1 MAQKNFLY
9 CEETDTRINP
19 NDVVMIANYP
29 NIKWIAKHG
38 WYKLGTAQKNGWYFI
53 SINDKT
59 VLPIEQVD
67 ITTISKE
74 KETSELK
81 PTLKDMDVKSA
92 EYTYIV
98 VPNTNIR
105 IYEGDYVKISGRP
118 RLKFITHCGW
128 YIYQG
133 AQNYGWYF
141 EGLKEGEIIPVTTID
156 LKLCTLT
163 EVKTQGSNLNDGKT
177 VNYTRPFTEA
187 DAELLNRTFITLD
200 TIAQRDNLDPTKLI
214 NGRIVRINDVGGA
227 PAYYIWNSTTSEW
240 EPIEDKDQGIPEVIG
255 TMENPIILSELD
267 AGLYRVK
274 GYYKIAPEYE
284 TLVMTG
290 IDHIA
295 FVSKD
300 NEIQI
305 KVITQTTITDYIVED
320 QAVIFLDE
328 YATKKYVEENCA
340 TKQYV
345 DNAIAAIEA
354 QISEIIAGLDDKILQ
369 IVNEV
374 LAEALNSIDNS
385 YINNLFNDN

>member
-9 CEETDTRINP
+9 CEETDTKINP
-19 NDVVMIANYP
+19 NDVVIIANYP

-53 SINDKT
+53 SISDKT

-67 ITTISKE
+67 ITTISKDE
-74 KETSELK
+74 ETSELK

-92 EYTYIV
+92 EYAYIV
-98 VPNTNIR
+98 IPGTNIR

-118 RLKFITHCGW
+118 RLKFIAHCGW

-141 EGLKEGEIIPVTTID
+141 EGLKDGEIVPVTTID

-163 EVKTQGSNLNDGKT
+163 EVKTQGSNKNDGKT

-214 NGRIVRINDVGGA
+214 NGRIVRINNVGGA

-240 EPIEDKDQGIPEVIG
+240 EPIEYSDSIKRVIG
-255 TMENPIILSELD
+255 TYDNPVILSELD
-267 AGLYRVK
+267 PDVYLVYGQ
-274 GYYKIAPEYE
+274 YKISPNDPTVYITFADILSVINREDE
-284 TLVMTG
+284 KAL
-290 IDHIA
+290 
-295 FVSKD
+295 
-300 NEIQI
+300 I
-305 KVITQTTITDYIVED
+305 KVIDSKSITDYIVED
-320 QAVIFLDE
+320 ESVTLVSI
-328 YATKKYVEENCA
+328 YATTDYIDHTYAKIE
-340 TKQYV
+340 YV
-345 DNAIAAIEA
+345 DSKFDVLEA
-354 QISEIIAGLDDKILQ
+354 QIQELIDSLDGRIREIAKEEDRLYSTDIAK
-369 IVNEV
+369 
-374 LAEALNSIDNS
+374 S
-385 YINNLFNDN
+385 YIDNLFN